1 MWADFVTK
9 TQQIQEYLLESPFRF
24 FNVAD
29 RPPIDFSIGEDS
41 LEQPAAAGKLPPG
54 APGLAKITLVV
65 TEEGGERV
73 RLTLHDITA
82 RLLGVDTPLLPSIT
96 ERRKLA
102 LEYAEVRR
110 AHLIGSSIALW
121 CRPLLMLSVAWMCQ
135 CGVACSNEVKWLDS
149 LCSNP

>member
-1 MWADFVTK
+1 MYECTSFLSSWICHKAIAENHFFHVSGICDKIPVNIGILIGIAI
-9 TQQIQEYLLESPFRF
+9 QILFH
-24 FNVAD
+24 VAD

-41 LEQPAAAGKLPPG
+41 LEQPAAARKLPPG

-82 RLLGVDTPLLPSIT
+82 RLLGVGTPLLPSIT

-102 LEYAEVRR
+102 LEYAEVWR
-110 AHLIGSSIALW
+110 AHLIG
-121 CRPLLMLSVAWMCQ
+121 
-135 CGVACSNEVKWLDS
+135 
-149 LCSNP
+149 